1 VKLPGKGVYDACT
14 AAHMYPCQILVAERT
29 NAGASSDQT
38 ILHECPPIPSL
49 QASDM
54 MSSDLS
60 LQFLV
65 LLTLVRI

>member
-1 VKLPGKGVYDACT
+1 MKLPGKGVYDACT
-14 AAHMYPCQILVAERT
+14 AAHMYPCQILVVERT
-29 NAGASSDQT
+29 SAVPVVIRLSSMT
-38 ILHECPPIPSL
+38 PPIPSL
-49 QASDM
+49 QASNM